1 MNRELWDAPSDGLA
15 DQLPKRELNRGNK
28 SGVYHLGG
36 GLKRSSP
43 YAGVSDDL
51 CEYVIGPVNPLVGKL
66 SYDMEEMRKEME
78 VMDMIIRGFS
88 TLRKSNL

>member
-15 DQLPKRELNRGNK
+15 DQLPKRELNRGN
-28 SGVYHLGG
+28 HLGG
-36 GLKRSSP
+36 RLKRSSP